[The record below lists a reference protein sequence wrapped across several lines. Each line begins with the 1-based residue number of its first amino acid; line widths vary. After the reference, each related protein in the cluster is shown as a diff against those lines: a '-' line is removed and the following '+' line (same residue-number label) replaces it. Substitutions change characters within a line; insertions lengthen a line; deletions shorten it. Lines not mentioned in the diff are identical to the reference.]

1 MLAQN
6 RSTRGKN
13 KKSKKVGQSKAT
25 KSSQGRAQNRWRPL
39 QAWEAGLECQWH
51 GKVAQKR
58 KNLREVKN
66 NNNNTNI
73 TKTSWRLKSAWW
85 PMARSVP

>member
-25 KSSQGRAQNRWRPL
+25 KSSQGIELRAGGGLYRPEKPG
-39 QAWEAGLECQWH
+39 W
-51 GKVAQKR
+51 
-58 KNLREVKN
+58 
-66 NNNNTNI
+66 
-73 TKTSWRLKSAWW
+73 SASG
-85 PMARSVP
+85 MEK

>member
-25 KSSQGRAQNRWRPL
+25 KSSQGRAQSRWRPL
-39 QAWEAGLECQWH
+39 QA
-51 GKVAQKR
+51 
-58 KNLREVKN
+58 
-66 NNNNTNI
+66 
-73 TKTSWRLKSAWW
+73 
-85 PMARSVP
+85 